1 MSAIAASERLISGGR
16 LVSAWSVYADSG
28 VVEALARTGF
38 DAVTLDMQ
46 HGAHDFASVNAGI
59 AAIVAAEKPAAVRL
73 PLAAWGTASRVLD
86 AGATI
91 AIAPMVNSAAD
102 ARAFVAATKYPPV
115 GERSWG
121 PQRAMALTGLD
132 RAAYVANANRF
143 CVTLAMIE
151 TAAALD
157 AIDEILAVDGLD
169 GVFVGPSDLS
179 LALSGGTRIDPA
191 GPEVDRAVVF
201 VQERAAACG
210 KIPGIFTVSAAM
222 ACRARELDYRFIAVG
237 LDSGYLAAGAATML
251 AGIGTAP

>member
-1 MSAIAASERLISGGR
+1 MSAIAASEKLASGGR
-16 LVSAWSVYADSG
+16 LFSAWSVYADSG
-28 VVEALARTGF
+28 VVEALARSGF

-46 HGAHDFASVNAGI
+46 HGAHDVASVNAGV
-59 AAIVAAEKPAAVRL
+59 AAIVAAGKPAAVRL
-73 PLAAWGTASRVLD
+73 PLAAWDTASRVLD

-102 ARAFVAATKYPPV
+102 ARIFVAATKYPPI

-132 RAAYVANANRF
+132 RETYVVGANRF
-143 CVTLAMIE
+143 CLTLAMIE

-157 AIDEILAVDGLD
+157 ALDEILAVEGLD

-179 LALSGGTRIDPA
+179 LALSGGARIDPA

-201 VQERAAACG
+201 VQQRTAACG
-210 KIPGIFTVSAAM
+210 KIPGIFTVSPAM
-222 ACRARELDYRFIAVG
+222 ARRVRDLDYRFIAVG
-237 LDSGYLAAGAATML
+237 LDSGYLAAGIETML
-251 AGIGTAP
+251 AGIADAP